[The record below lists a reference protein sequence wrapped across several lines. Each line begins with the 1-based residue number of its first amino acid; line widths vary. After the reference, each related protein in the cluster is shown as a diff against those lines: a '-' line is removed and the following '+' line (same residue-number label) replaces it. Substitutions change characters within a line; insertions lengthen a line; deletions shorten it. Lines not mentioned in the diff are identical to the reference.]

1 MSDTSRDEAT
11 LDSTAESAGSP
22 PLPPDEARRPMNRH
36 LQRVLDHLWGP
47 TGSVVLHILLV
58 LLLVRFV
65 TGMQERRQTDIEVM
79 VVKAE
84 TRDLEELQKELEKI
98 KDVEVEIRAPDAD
111 IVMDQ
116 PPDVQPVQANP
127 MEDFASLDIKA
138 DVQSP
143 LILKGLFAGRTA
155 AGRAAL
161 GARFGGKTFGAT
173 EAAVLKALEWL
184 KNHQLEDGSWEGEGR
199 AKCKTAMTGLALL
212 AFLAHGE
219 TPTSER
225 YGPTVERAIR
235 FLVEQD
241 WQGNR
246 FRYVDG
252 GWYGHGIASYA
263 LAEAYALTRIPSV
276 KVVAEQAIRRIVEG
290 QQDTGAFNYGIN
302 PSHTRRDSS
311 VMGWMN
317 QAMKA
322 AYIGG
327 LEVPGLKEAMEKG
340 VNGYKLNFDPN
351 RRMFAYAPDG
361 PGAAVTGGLST
372 TCFAVLCLQLLGHGA
387 DPEAKAGFDS
397 MRGMSADYSNPPG
410 RGHALYIWYYATQAH
425 FHTGGKDWTDWNNVF
440 APSFVRAQNADGSWF
455 APEGTTERAYGPVYA
470 TSFVALTL
478 MVYYRFLP
486 TYQQIQIEETPAE
499 KPPEDEVSIQVTS
512 ADRLAPTG
520 VLEWGWR
527 EAPRL

>member
-252 GWYGHGIASYA
+252 TWYAHGIAAYA
-263 LAEAYALTRIPSV
+263 LSEAYALTRIPSV
-276 KVVAEQAIRRIVEG
+276 KVVAEQAIKRIIEG
-290 QQDTGAFNYGIN
+290 QQPTGAFNYGIR
-302 PSHTRRDSS
+302 PDHVRRDSS

-340 VNGYKLNFDPN
+340 VEGYKLNFDPEKK
-351 RRMFAYAPDG
+351 MFAYAPEG
-361 PGAAVTGGLST
+361 VGAAGGVTGRLST
-372 TCFAVLCLQLLGHGA
+372 TCFAVLCLQLAGHGA
-387 DPEAKAGFDS
+387 DPETKAGFES
-397 MRGMSADYSNPPG
+397 MRGMSADYANPPG
-410 RGHALYIWYYATQAH
+410 GSNFPLYTWYYATQAH

-440 APSFVRAQNADGSWF
+440 APSFVRGQNADGSWT
-455 APEGTTERAYGPVYA
+455 PQHGTERDFGPVYA

-486 TYQQIQIEETPAE
+486 TYQQIKIEE
-499 KPPEDEVSIQVTS
+499 
-512 ADRLAPTG
+512 APTPTTEDDIRVDVTRSG
-520 VLEWGWR
+520 PAWEMLTEC
-527 EAPRL
+527 

>member
-1 MSDTSRDEAT
+1 
-11 LDSTAESAGSP
+11 
-22 PLPPDEARRPMNRH
+22 MNRH
-36 LQRVLDHLWGP
+36 LRMLLDHLWGP

-58 LLLVRFV
+58 FLLVRFV
-65 TGMQERRQTDIEVM
+65 TGMSERRQTDIEVM
-79 VVKAE
+79 VVEAE

-127 MEDFASLDIKA
+127 MQDFASLDIKA

-143 LILKGLFAGRTA
+143 LILKGLFSGRTA

-246 FRYVDG
+246 FRHVDHG
-252 GWYGHGIASYA
+252 HYGHGMAAYA
-263 LAEAYALTRIPSV
+263 LAEAYALTRIPGV
-276 KVVAEQAIRRIVEG
+276 KVVAEQAIRRIIEG
-290 QQDTGAFNYGIN
+290 QQPTGAFNYGLN

-340 VNGYKLNFDPN
+340 VEGYKLNFDPN
-351 RRMFAYAPDG
+351 RRMFAYAPEDV
-361 PGAAVTGGLST
+361 GAAVNGGLST

-387 DPEAKAGFDS
+387 DPETKAGFDS
-397 MRGMSADYSNPPG
+397 MRGMSADYNNPPI
-410 RGHALYIWYYATQAH
+410 RGHALYTWYYATQAF

-440 APSFVRAQNADGSWF
+440 APSFVRAQNADGSWLPPDG
-455 APEGTTERAYGPVYA
+455 AHERAYGPVYA

-486 TYQQIQIEETPAE
+486 TYQQIQIETTPAE
-499 KPPEDEVSIQVTS
+499 KPPEDEVTIQVSS
-512 ADRLAPTG
+512 ADVPVGSGDEDPAGRRAVRL
-520 VLEWGWR
+520 
-527 EAPRL
+527 